1 MDGQTRDEMILE
13 YLPLVK
19 YVASRM
25 KARLP
30 QHIESGDMIS
40 AGVMGL
46 IDAIAKFDA
55 GQNVQFRTYA
65 EFRIKGAMLDY
76 LATRNRTL
84 ATEVAVETMPELPRT
99 PNVSFSYLL
108 SELKRDLSN
117 KEYTFLEALMHGT
130 EETLGYSP
138 ARLRSLKSELRQ
150 KVQFLL
156 G

>member
-1 MDGQTRDEMILE
+1 MNDLLRNWI
-13 YLPLVK
+13 PLVNSLL
-19 YVASRM
+19 SRLSIHPNEHDECRQAALLRLWKSIEEGKVM
-25 KARLP
+25 TVTFAR
-30 QHIESGDMIS
+30 IR
-40 AGVMGL
+40 A
-46 IDAIAKFDA
+46 
-55 GQNVQFRTYA
+55 
-65 EFRIKGAMLDY
+65 KGAMLDY

-117 KEYTFLEALMHGT
+117 KEYTFLEALLHGT

-150 KVQFLL
+150 KVQLLL